1 MPIKM
6 DTMPTELPE
15 IKSEI
20 KAEDFI
26 TNSSSNDSPHH
37 SSQTPNTLV
46 DPQLQSATT
55 TCGWVGKK
63 LHFLITSLCQ
73 KLLLLGNAI
82 IYVGFAFYN
91 HKLMIKPKYKLS
103 VRTHTFSFLHTYESA
118 AEVISDQRIFV
129 FDRQY
134 RQVLVF
140 YHSINHGN
148 SQFYFH
154 YCKLSKGLLAI
165 F

>member
-1 MPIKM
+1 
-6 DTMPTELPE
+6 MPTELPE

-63 LHFLITSLCQ
+63 ITFFDNFFVLETSFAWQCHHL
-73 KLLLLGNAI
+73 
-82 IYVGFAFYN
+82 GFAFYN

-103 VRTHTFSFLHTYESA
+103 VRTHTFSFFALTYERA

-134 RQVLVF
+134 R
-140 YHSINHGN
+140 
-148 SQFYFH
+148 
-154 YCKLSKGLLAI
+154 
-165 F
+165 